1 VKKMRVRTIAAVLT
15 GALLAGVLWVPV
27 SFSQSNAITA
37 EIPFAFYVDKKVMP
51 AGTYRVQA
59 ASSGSWVMRIS
70 DDKGNAAFVAT
81 TLTTNREPS
90 TGRMVFN
97 RYGST
102 YFLSE
107 LHWPENSTGHALR
120 QTEHERELIASHPR
134 IPVEL
139 TAK

>member
-1 VKKMRVRTIAAVLT
+1 MKNMRIRTISAALT
-15 GALLAGVLWVPV
+15 GALLAGVLWVPA

-51 AGTYRVQA
+51 AGTYTVQA
-59 ASSGSWVMRIS
+59 ASMGSWVMRIS
-70 DDKGNAAFVAT
+70 NQTGKAAFVAT
-81 TLTTNREPS
+81 TVTPNKGPS

-107 LHWPENSTGHALR
+107 LHWPDNSVGHALR
-120 QTEHERELIASHPR
+120 QTEQERELIASHER

-139 TAK
+139 TAR